1 MYCDGDERFVKFD
14 VVRAGKSFLGSK
26 HARAYTRDTCYAV
39 AFSLYTLAYM
49 PNVNSSSRP
58 TGSC

>member
-26 HARAYTRDTCYAV
+26 HARAYTRDHVLRGCVLAVYA
-39 AFSLYTLAYM
+39 SLYAE
-49 PNVNSSSRP
+49 
-58 TGSC
+58 C